1 MCGFRPHQN
10 HFLRDFS
17 TKIPHKRRKM
27 ELLQLKYLCTAARLE
42 NFSRAARHHNIPQSA
57 ISKTIAQLERELG
70 VQLFVRN
77 GNRVSLSEAGRKFC
91 REVQRSLDLLNEAT
105 SSLKGGGE
113 EALRGEVHLLV
124 EEHYSELLR
133 LVADF
138 RSDRPGVTFTV
149 SGAPDS
155 GMDYDLRISARSALL
170 DHIGVDD
177 LRGAEIMLLTAAT
190 HRLTEWDR
198 VPTAALRGERLV
210 SLSRPSQAVQA
221 AEERLRHAVGALP
234 TVIACDDV
242 HSLCAY
248 VGAGAGIALAAGVS
262 EQVARELG
270 VRLTRLQEEELRYP
284 TCLSY
289 RRPLSPAAAACREA
303 VIARLGK
310 KA

>member
-1 MCGFRPHQN
+1 M
-10 HFLRDFS
+10 
-17 TKIPHKRRKM
+17 TKENKSVVKHETSSPSPKGDPM

-198 VPTAALRGERLV
+198 VPAAALRGERLIA
-210 SLSRPSQAVQA
+210 LAGADAVRA
-221 AEERLRHAVGALP
+221 VVAEKLHRAVGDLP
-234 TVIACDDV
+234 TVITCDDL

-248 VGAGAGIALAAGVS
+248 VGAGAGIAFAAGVS
-262 EQVARELG
+262 DQAARERG
-270 VRLTRLQEEELRYP
+270 VRLMRLQEGELRYP

-289 RRPLSPAAAACREA
+289 RQPLSPAAAAFRGA
-303 VIARLGK
+303 VLAKLGSGK
-310 KA
+310 